1 MSPVTATWTPRIG
14 PDRLPAALESAVG
27 FVARPEGTSAAG
39 RVDFLARD
47 LKNGKPSARES
58 TDVGPADL
66 SVL

>member
-1 MSPVTATWTPRIG
+1 MSPVTATWMTRIG
-14 PDRLPAALESAVG
+14 AHRLRAGLESAVG
-27 FVARPEGTSAAG
+27 FVALAEGASATG
-39 RVDFLARD
+39 RVDFFARD